1 MLQVFEQ
8 SDNVANIVGIDPGS
22 QTLGFSVLSFD
33 VTTNEIIKTQAKTF
47 TGGKLAFISEWEE
60 LTHGERQAR
69 ISAHGKNLLELFNH
83 YMPLQIACEAPFYN
97 MKRPNAFQALLEVIL
112 EVKKSAHLY
121 DPWRSVYLI
130 DPPTVKKS
138 VGASGG
144 GDKEAVKKAIAAKKQ
159 ELKLVQEIELYDEH
173 SIDAIAV
180 AYCRFQELKKSIF

>member
-1 MLQVFEQ
+1 MLQAFEQ
-8 SDNVANIVGIDPGS
+8 SDRVANIIGIDPGS

-33 VTTNEIIKTQAKTF
+33 VVTNEIVKTQAKTF
-47 TGGKLAFISEWEE
+47 TGSKLACVSEWEE

-112 EVKKSAHLY
+112 EVKKSAMLY
-121 DPWRSVYLI
+121 DPWRVVYLI

-144 GDKEAVKKAIAAKKQ
+144 GDKDAVKKAIRLKTE
-159 ELKLVQEIELYDEH
+159 ELKLTQDLDEYDEH
-173 SIDAIAV
+173 SIDSIAV
-180 AYCRFQELKKSIF
+180 AYCRFQEMKKSIF